1 MTWQH
6 ISVPLIKVL
15 IDMTKEAEK
24 LNEKPEPKRKPT
36 ASRTE

>member
-15 IDMTKEAEK
+15 IDMTKAAEETNEK
-24 LNEKPEPKRKPT
+24 LKRKPRK
-36 ASRTE
+36 AKQ

>member
-6 ISVPLIKVL
+6 ISIPLIKV
-15 IDMTKEAEK
+15 IEK
-24 LNEKPEPKRKPT
+24 AAKAYGELDEKPKPKRKPT